1 MINDDTPL
9 YGTRYRLKL
18 MVGVFKCRTCGHE
31 QSIEQ
36 TGELMVAP
44 TSCPNGC
51 DCTKKGFILDP
62 DKSTF
67 EETPY
72 TVKTSLRELKEK
84 VKDWDRERTDE
95 ELEKD
100 GVLFIPKEGC
110 NENEFVTK
118 SHRQF

>member
-1 MINDDTPL
+1 MIN
-9 YGTRYRLKL
+9 RLKL

-31 QSIEQ
+31 SIEQ

-72 TVKTSLRELKEK
+72 CQNVP
-84 VKDWDRERTDE
+84 ERTE
-95 ELEKD
+95 R
-100 GVLFIPKEGC
+100 
-110 NENEFVTK
+110 K
-118 SHRQF
+118 S

>member
-36 TGELMVAP
+36 TGELMIAP

-100 GVLFIPKEGC
+100 GVLFIPKEGRT
-110 NENEFVTK
+110 EK
-118 SHRQF
+118 